1 MIPKSAFTK
10 SALRSYLIITIGVLM
25 VGIGMYF
32 FLMPNNLAVGGANGL
47 AIVLSKIIPLSV
59 GTLMFAINI
68 ILFILAF
75 LLIGP
80 AFGAKT
86 IAASLGTSGVIS
98 LLEVLVP
105 NPTPLSGDVL
115 LELFFGVIISAVGIG
130 IVFNQNAS
138 TGGTDILSKILNKFT
153 GIDLGRGVLYSDFA
167 ITIAAGFAFGS
178 RIGLYSLFG
187 VIINGMIIDFTIDG
201 MNLNKEVTVISRN
214 PEPIVRFIHDE
225 LERSCTLYDAHGA
238 YSKAKLDVIVVILDR
253 RSFVSLKNFL
263 KEKDPKAFI
272 WIKNASEVLG
282 EGFRSILE

>member
-1 MIPKSAFTK
+1 MKLDKKNLKSYILIFLGINLV
-10 SALRSYLIITIGVLM
+10 AL
-25 VGIGMYF
+25 GMYF

-47 AIVLSKIIPLSV
+47 AIVLSKFIPLSV
-59 GTLMFAINI
+59 GTLMFAING

-75 LLIGP
+75 LLVGP

-86 IAASLGTSGVIS
+86 IIASLGTSGMVWI
-98 LLEVLVP
+98 LEFIFP
-105 NPTPLSGDVL
+105 NPAPLSGDIL

-138 TGGTDILSKILNKFT
+138 TGGTDIIAKIINKFT

-167 ITIAAGFAFGS
+167 ITLAAGAAFGS

-187 VIINGMIIDFTIDG
+187 VIINGIIIDFTIDG
-201 MNLNKEVTVISRN
+201 MNLNKEITIISKK
-214 PEPIVRFIHDE
+214 PEKIINFIHNN
-225 LERSCTLYDAHGA
+225 LQRSCTLYDAQGA
-238 YSKAKLDVIVVILDR
+238 YSKTDLKVIVVLLDR
-253 RSFVSLKNFL
+253 RSFVLLKNFI
-263 KEKDPKAFI
+263 KDNDPSSFI